1 MMGHTHDPILERDF
15 DEIASALESR
25 FRDGTEPWPS
35 SEFEERAFSGFRHQ
49 FETCETYRLFC
60 SRRGIEPGTV
70 ASWEDV
76 PAVPATA
83 FKYYDF
89 ISGPPRPD
97 PLVFRTSG
105 TTRGSERRG
114 RHVVLRPDLYR
125 AALLAPFE
133 AALFPHGPEEDV
145 SFLSL
150 IPPPTEAPD
159 SSLSFMVGEVSERL
173 ASRTSW
179 LVDGDGALDVEGL
192 RDATGVAEAEGEP
205 VLLLGTAAAFVHL
218 LEIGNQALSVLP
230 EGSRVM
236 ETGGFKGA
244 RRAISR
250 AELYQGIAGAT
261 GLPTHRIVNEYGMTE
276 LLSQL
281 YEPVLSEGAASAGEY
296 VAPPWLR
303 VRALDPTTLRPVGE
317 GVSGIL
323 AFFDLANLASVSHIL
338 TEDIG
343 TIVDGRVRLEGR
355 AQGAEPRGCSRA
367 MDDLM
372 TVAREGR

>member
-1 MMGHTHDPILERDF
+1 MGHTNDPTPERDF

-25 FRDGTEPWPS
+25 FRDGTEPWAP
-35 SEFEERAFSGFRHQ
+35 SEFEARAFEVFRHQ

-60 SRRGIEPGTV
+60 RRRGIEPGSV
-70 ASWEDV
+70 MSWEDV

-89 ISGPPRPD
+89 VSGPPQSD
-97 PLVFRTSG
+97 PLIFRTSG
-105 TTRGSERRG
+105 TTYGSEQRG

-125 AALLAPFE
+125 ASLIAPFE
-133 AALFPHGPEEDV
+133 SALFPDGPEDV

-150 IPPPTEAPD
+150 IPAPEEAPE

-179 LVDGDGALDVEGL
+179 LVSGDGTLDVEGL
-192 RDATGVAEAEGEP
+192 MESLEVAGEAGEP

-218 LEIGNQALSVLP
+218 LDRPGQALRAVP
-230 EGSRVM
+230 DGSRVM

-250 AELYQGIAGAT
+250 DDLYRGIAEAT

-281 YEPVLSEGAASAGEY
+281 YEPVLSEGPESAGEY

-303 VRALDPTTLRPVGE
+303 VRALDPTTLRPVDE

-323 AFFDLANLASVSHIL
+323 AFFDLANVGSVSHIL

-343 TIVDGRVRLEGR
+343 SIVGGRVRLEGR

-372 TVAREGR
+372 TVAGEGR